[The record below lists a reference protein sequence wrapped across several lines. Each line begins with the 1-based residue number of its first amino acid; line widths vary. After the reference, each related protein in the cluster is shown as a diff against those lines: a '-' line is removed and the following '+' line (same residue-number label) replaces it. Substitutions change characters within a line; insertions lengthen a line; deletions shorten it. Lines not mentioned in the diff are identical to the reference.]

1 MSTLARFG
9 LTKEAMERMVGVVK
23 PFKDPN
29 PRIERR
35 WLAIPDEI
43 KTAILKEHHT
53 YTLRELAK
61 KYKISISCVWYIRKN
76 SQTKTKTKKR

>member
-9 LTKEAMERMVGVVK
+9 LTKESMQKMVGTVT

-35 WLAIPDEI
+35 WFAIPEEI
-43 KTAILKEHHT
+43 KNAILKEHPT
-53 YTLRELAK
+53 YTLRELAN

>member
-1 MSTLARFG
+1 
-9 LTKEAMERMVGVVK
+9 MERMVGVVK

-35 WLAIPDEI
+35 WLAITDKI

-53 YTLRELAK
+53 YTYRELAK
-61 KYKISISCVWYIRKN
+61 KYGVSLTSVWKIKN
-76 SQTKTKTKKR
+76 QNQNNKK